1 MIPIIVR
8 NLIGTLVICGFWD
21 WLLYFSPLKSK
32 FHKFGFKTNSNTL
45 VFHFLKSGKVQ
56 NKQCLS
62 IKTTDFA
69 WCIIYSICIFL
80 GISYW
85 NMVMS
90 CMVHGM
96 DIIWIRWQCDE
107 KRFHRV
113 IRILVASTPFSSRS
127 PDYTSMA
134 NNTCPRNILWTVIIK

>member
-1 MIPIIVR
+1 MMPIVIR

-32 FHKFGFKTNSNTL
+32 FHKFDFKTISNSFL
-45 VFHFLKSGKVQ
+45 FHFFKSGKVQ
-56 NKQCLS
+56 NKQRLS
-62 IKTTDFA
+62 IKTPDFA
-69 WCIIYSICIFL
+69 RCNIYLVCFFL

-107 KRFHRV
+107 KCIHRV
-113 IRILVASTPFSSRS
+113 IRILVASTSFSPHS

-134 NNTCPRNILWTVIIK
+134 NNTFPRNILWTVIIK